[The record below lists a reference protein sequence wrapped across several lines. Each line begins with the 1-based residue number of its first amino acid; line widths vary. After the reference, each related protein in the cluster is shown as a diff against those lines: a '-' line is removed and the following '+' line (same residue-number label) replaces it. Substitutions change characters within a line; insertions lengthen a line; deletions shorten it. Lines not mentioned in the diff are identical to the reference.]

1 MFPGVT
7 VPQAEIGKA
16 AIAGKAAA
24 AGGLFGGASGLLGPV
39 GMGLSVAEGLGMFN
53 GGGGEMDMSKA
64 VSGGTFITGEMS
76 YGGKPVDKNV
86 LLIVAVV
93 VVGLFLIFRGKR
105 K

>member
-7 VPQAEIGKA
+7 VPQAEVGKA
-16 AIAGKAAA
+16 AIVGEAAA

-53 GGGGEMDMSKA
+53 GGGTDMSSA
-64 VSGGTFITGEMS
+64 ISGGTFYTGEMS
-76 YGGKPVDKNV
+76 TRQSSA
-86 LLIVAVV
+86 LIIVAVV
-93 VVGLFLIFRGKR
+93 VLGLILIFRGK